1 MFDADK
7 NLVTLK
13 TLADTLSDSIN
24 GYRDAAEHVQASE
37 YRELFTSMASDR
49 EAALN
54 SLNALIEEHGAEGET
69 GGTTL
74 GHLHQSWLDFKAR
87 VTGRDDKAIINE
99 VERGED
105 YLKGKFEDAMK
116 LENLDAST
124 RTAIDEAYSS
134 VRQGHDRVSALK
146 HQLEATA

>member
-7 NLVTLK
+7 NLATLK

-24 GYRDAAEHVQASE
+24 GYRDAAQHVDSSE
-37 YRELFTSMASDR
+37 YRDLFETMASDR

-54 SLNALIEEHGAEGET
+54 ALNGVITAKGAEGET

-74 GHLHQSWLDFKAR
+74 GHLHQTWLDFKANF
-87 VTGRDDKAIINE
+87 TGRDDKAVVNE

-116 LENLDAST
+116 LDELDPTT
-124 RTAIDEAYSS
+124 RAAIDEAYSS
-134 VRQGHDRVSALK
+134 VRKGHDRVSALK
-146 HQLEATA
+146 HQLEAAG

>member
-1 MFDADK
+1 VLDADK

-24 GYRDAAEHVQASE
+24 GYRDAAQHVASDE
-37 YRELFTSMASDR
+37 FRELFTTMAADR
-49 EAALN
+49 EAT
-54 SLNALIEEHGAEGET
+54 LNALNRVITARGAEGET

-74 GHLHQSWLDFKAR
+74 GHLHQTWLDFKASL
-87 VTGRDDKAIINE
+87 TGRNDKAVINE
-99 VERGED
+99 IERGED

-116 LENLDAST
+116 LDDLDAT
-124 RTAIDEAYSS
+124 ARAAIDDAYSS

-146 HQLEATA
+146 NQLEATA

>member
-24 GYRDAAEHVQASE
+24 GYRDASEHVQSSE
-37 YRELFTSMASDR
+37 YRELFTTMVGDR

-54 SLNALIEEHGAEGET
+54 SLNGVIMARGAEGET
-69 GGTTL
+69 NGTTL
-74 GHLHQSWLDFKAR
+74 GHLHQSWLNFKASL
-87 VTGRDDKAIINE
+87 TGRDDKAIINE

-105 YLKGKFEDAMK
+105 YLKGKFEEAMK
-116 LENLDAST
+116 LEDLDSSA
-124 RTAIDEAYSS
+124 RTAIDDAYAS
-134 VRQGHDRVSALK
+134 VREGHDRVSVLK
-146 HQLEATA
+146 HQLEASA